1 MVIHISKKKLVLFLL
16 SVSCLCVICVAG
28 GRAITKDV
36 LARFPVC
43 DKTIIIDAGHGGIDG
58 GAVSK
63 EGISEKEINLNIAKY
78 LESYLTQSGAKVI
91 MTRSTDQSLHKEEK
105 ASVNE
110 KKKSDLTTR
119 KEKVNKSGADL
130 FISIHQNYFTES
142 KYKGAQVFYD
152 KKSHLSK
159 TCALVIQNSIKDN
172 ADNENLRLPMEID
185 KSKMLFS
192 DLKVPAVL
200 VECGFL
206 SNPEEAAKLKTK
218 EYQQKIAFSIYLG
231 IIQYFDKEER
241 T

>member
-1 MVIHISKKKLVLFLL
+1 MVIHISKKKFLVILM
-16 SVSCLCVICVAG
+16 SVCCFCAFCIAG
-28 GRAITKDV
+28 KKAMTKDV

-43 DKTIIIDAGHGGIDG
+43 DKTIIIDAGHGGLDG

-63 EGISEKEINLNIAKY
+63 DGTSEKDINLSIAKY
-78 LESYLTQSGAKVI
+78 LESYLIQSGAKVI
-91 MTRSTDQSLHKEEK
+91 MTRNTDESLHKNEK

-110 KKKSDLTTR
+110 KKKSDLSAR

-130 FISIHQNYFTES
+130 FISIHQNYFQEG

-152 KKSHLSK
+152 GKSHLSK
-159 TCALVIQNSIKDN
+159 TCALIIQNSIKDN

-206 SNPEEAAKLKTK
+206 SNPEEATKLKTK
-218 EYQQKIAFSIYLG
+218 EYQQKLAFSIYLG
-231 IIQYFDKEER
+231 TIQYFDKAER
-241 T
+241 Q

>member
-1 MVIHISKKKLVLFLL
+1 VLLILFSL
-16 SVSCLCVICVAG
+16 CICILCVG
-28 GRAITKDV
+28 GSKLSKREV

-63 EGISEKEINLNIAKY
+63 DGVSEKEINLSIAKY
-78 LESYLTQSGAKVI
+78 LESYLKQSGAKGL
-91 MTRSTDQSLHKEEK
+91 MTRSTDKSLHKDEG
-105 ASVNE
+105 ATVNE
-110 KKKSDLTTR
+110 KKKSDLLTR
-119 KEKVNKSGADL
+119 KTKVNESGADL
-130 FISIHQNYFTES
+130 FISIHQNYFTQD

-152 KKSHLSK
+152 SKSPLSQK
-159 TCALVIQNSIKDN
+159 CALIIQNSIKDN
-172 ADNENLRLPMEID
+172 ADADNLRVPMQID

-192 DLKVPAVL
+192 DLKIPAVL

-231 IIQYFDKEER
+231 IIQYFDKEAR
-241 T
+241 